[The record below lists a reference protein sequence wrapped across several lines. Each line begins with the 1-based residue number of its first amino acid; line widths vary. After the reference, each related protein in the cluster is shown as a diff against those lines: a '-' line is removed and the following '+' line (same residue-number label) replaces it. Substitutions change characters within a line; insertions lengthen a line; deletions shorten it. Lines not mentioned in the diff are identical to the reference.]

1 MQNSIQDEVLK
12 ENEKKFVKAITNHLK
27 YASRRVFKVNTREEI
42 LSYLADT
49 FVKRVKCD
57 FIAISTLEHEKLEL
71 KTMRGNFEELKSIFP
86 HPIDEVN
93 PLLIEKSLRSDE
105 KNLAKDSPVRVLFER
120 HNIESW
126 FTIPIAEED
135 DFYGLIIAGYY
146 EKTSLYQQF
155 AESFNELG
163 NYAAIALDLA
173 GHNNEDE
180 ASQNNMEWISEK
192 LSLDDSLYEL
202 VKRTTS
208 FAGKESKSQYAAIYL
223 LNEEKDSLVYEQPSY
238 GYLRKDKVISID
250 DNNLLE
256 DYFQHVEEVGHN
268 EITVPIVSN
277 LEMIGVI
284 YAGKESDDFYKSH
297 DLALLQMYASY
308 FSTMQENAELLQ
320 NEKQD
325 RQNLEKVVDIQQRFM
340 RKTIETDGFTEINKL
355 LGEVLN
361 TPVILFDRFLNV
373 TDYHIDKKDEL
384 YIEDIYEAA
393 NRERIERANYI
404 LKPSF
409 QLEVQGNKVMEVMP
423 INDGNELYAFIALS
437 PDATASEKFQSLIY
451 NTINNVYSLQ
461 FIKRKINRNTR
472 EQIKYNF
479 VQKLL
484 VDKIDSLDEIMEY
497 ASDFNWDLYRP
508 HRVSVIA
515 INDTSIPDFSTI
527 LDKKAQSTY
536 LLEHI
541 KELVYFYD
549 ERTTT
554 AIVNEE
560 LILFT
565 PIDQSKEAERFWGKL
580 HRYIVADEIIENE
593 NMNIVIGIGGKARR
607 PEEYFE
613 SYQKAVETSN
623 ILKKE
628 NEYEN
633 YAFFDDLGSYTI
645 LDGVKEDLSTKI
657 FIQKYLKDLY
667 QLSQNQQID
676 LFETLRVYLM
686 NSGNIS
692 KTSDEL
698 FLHRSTLTYR
708 LNKIKEEVSIDIDDP
723 NEQFNLMLAFK
734 LADLQG
740 NEGILED
747 NK

>member
-1 MQNSIQDEVLK
+1 MQNSIRTEALE
-12 ENEKKFVKAITNHLK
+12 ENEKQFIDAITNHLK

-42 LSYLADT
+42 LNYLADT
-49 FVKRVKCD
+49 FIKRVKCD
-57 FIAISTLEHEKLEL
+57 FIAISTLEHGKLEL
-71 KTMRGNFEELKSIFP
+71 KTFRGELEELKDIFP

-93 PLLIEKSLRSDE
+93 PLLIKQSLRSDE
-105 KNLAKDSPVRVLFER
+105 KILAVDSPVRALFE
-120 HNIESW
+120 HNNIESW
-126 FTIPIAEED
+126 FTIPIAED
-135 DFYGLIIAGYY
+135 NDFSGLIIAGYN

-173 GHNNEDE
+173 GHNNNDQ
-180 ASQNNMEWISEK
+180 ASQDNMEWISEK
-192 LSLDDSLYEL
+192 LSLDDSLTEL
-202 VKRTTS
+202 VKRTIS
-208 FAGKESKSQYAAIYL
+208 FAGKETKSQYAAIYL
-223 LNEEKDSLVYEQPSY
+223 LNEEKDTLVYERPSY

-250 DNNLLE
+250 ENNLLE
-256 DYFQHVEEVGHN
+256 DYFQYVEEVGHN

-277 LEMIGVI
+277 LELIGALF
-284 YAGKESDDFYKSH
+284 AGKESKDFYTAH
-297 DLALLQMYASY
+297 DLSLLQMYANY
-308 FSTMQENAELLQ
+308 FSAMQENTQLLQ
-320 NEKQD
+320 KEKQD
-325 RQNLEKVVDIQQRFM
+325 RKNLEKVVDIQQQFM
-340 RKTIETDGFTEINKL
+340 RKTIETDGFTEINRL

-373 TDYHIDKKDEL
+373 TDYHIDEASGLFIKDV
-384 YIEDIYEAA
+384 YEIA
-393 NRERIERANYI
+393 NREKKEHGNYL
-404 LKPSF
+404 LKSSF
-409 QLEVQGNKVMEVMP
+409 QLEMQNDKILDVRP
-423 INDGNELYAFIALS
+423 IKDGNELYAFIALS
-437 PDATASEKFQSLIY
+437 PDANTSEKFQSLIY

-484 VDKIDSLDEIMEY
+484 VDKINSMDEIMEY
-497 ASDFNWDLYRP
+497 ANDFNWDLYRP

-515 INDTSIPDFSTI
+515 INDTSIPHFPNI
-527 LDKKAQSTY
+527 LDKKAQTTSV
-536 LLEHI
+536 LEHI
-541 KELVYFYD
+541 KELVYFYNKT
-549 ERTTT
+549 TTT
-554 AIVNEE
+554 AIVNEQ

-565 PIDQSKEAERFWGKL
+565 PIDEDKKAQRFWGKL
-580 HRYIVADEIIENE
+580 YQYLQEDEVMSKESSK
-593 NMNIVIGIGGKARR
+593 IVIGIGGKASR

-613 SYQKAVETSN
+613 SYQKAVETAN

-628 NEYEN
+628 NEYQN

-667 QLSQNQQID
+667 QLSKNQEID
-676 LFETLRVYLM
+676 LFETLRTYLM
-686 NSGNIS
+686 NSGNVS
-692 KTSDEL
+692 QTADEL

-708 LNKIKEEVSIDIDDP
+708 LNKIKEEVNIDIDDP

-734 LADLQG
+734 LADLHG
-740 NEGILED
+740 NEEVLEV